1 MCRVIDYKEA
11 DLAIWKKPLTLES
24 LKEIMK
30 DTLCE
35 HVGLEITEIGDDFLK
50 GTLPVDSRTQQHMG
64 IIHGGAS
71 VVLAETLG
79 SALANF
85 CSAPGRRIVGLDINA
100 NHVRPG
106 RPPLVTGIARPVHIG
121 RTTVVVEINITDTE
135 GKLVCISRLTAAVL
149 EDENA
154 S

>member
-1 MCRVIDYKEA
+1 M
-11 DLAIWKKPLTLES
+11 AIWKKPFTIDL
-24 LKEIMK
+24 LKELMK

-50 GTLPVDSRTQQHMG
+50 GTLPVDTRTQQHMG

-79 SALANF
+79 SAAANF
-85 CSAPGRRIVGLDINA
+85 CSEPGTRIVGLEINA

-106 RPPLVTGIARPVHIG
+106 KPPLVTGVARPVHIG
-121 RTTVVVEINITDTE
+121 RTTVVVEINITDSD